1 VAVQVKL
8 TSVKKLS
15 SVSTA
20 AMVELSNFNF
30 TQIASAVREFLVSIS
45 YQQGVDAV
53 SVDINTI
60 SADTLNIRNG
70 LSVYGAQL
78 ESGNYPKVIELDP
91 SGSIISKN
99 IILEDV
105 VDARRVRLRVFGLLP
120 SVGIPGE
127 LVYIGTQL
135 SKSEGIYVWLNS
147 TGWTLLAGGNG
158 VAKCMQEVSMT
169 ATSNVISADNSV
181 VSPQGLFLFPAPLAA
196 TGFLLFVNGHQ
207 ITVGNSDLTAPAYL
221 SKDAGVTASSFNEVD
236 VTDQLY
242 WNPSVAGFNLD
253 TSDTI
258 TLRYFTED
266 PYCSQ
271 TGYTCITGISSSS
284 TTTWNQ
290 FTIQIIGTPTEPGP
304 ITICKIPNLTTGSAT
319 LPTGYSLS
327 NTILSYTI
335 SDPTGIYPTGAI
347 IKFKVPQS
355 LSEAEFNLIKIFH
368 EVDSVLVDETV
379 KVGDIVGDL
388 YIPNYASRL
397 IYAQVDSFS
406 PFYLIQGQSITTTTS
421 STSTTTTL
429 NLTTTTTCAPNLIN
443 YLIPSVLA
451 PTQIT
456 FYGTP
461 AGPFNVVFTDSA
473 GGVHDLTG
481 ITGSMI
487 RLGWNFNLNNPNYSG
502 IPSTVGTYIFTNSSN
517 CSYTISVPV
526 PELNTTTTTTQA
538 YAGGTTSTSTTTT
551 TTASCANS
559 LTATPNPFNNPATIT
574 FVGSPIGPYSVMF
587 TELDSGIQYYLGA
600 GIKTPWVFDRKN
612 YYLGAINSSYGT
624 YKFISPI
631 CTINIPVIRATTSTS
646 TTSTSTSTTSTSTST
661 TSTTSTTTA
670 APTST
675 STTTSTTTAEPTTTS
690 TTSTTTAEP
699 TTTSTTSTTTAEPT
713 TTSTTSTTTAA
724 PTSTTSTTTAA
735 PTSTST
741 TSTTTIAF
749 QTLTGY
755 VNNNSTKFCAANAN
769 SAFTVYT
776 AADSTLA
783 SAYANSSPTRGIF
796 SDTALTTLA
805 AAGIYGNSDGGSGV
819 IWYDWSGAAF
829 TATGTCAVGSTTTT
843 TSTTAAPTSTS
854 TTSTTTIAFQT
865 LTGYSNSNSTKFC
878 AGDAT
883 NTAVTVYTA
892 TQTTLAAAYANSAQI
907 FSDTTLTTL
916 AAAGIYGN
924 SDGGTWYTWNGTAFT
939 TTGTCAG
946 GSTTTS
952 TTTADPTTTSTTST
966 TTAEPTTT
974 STTSTTT
981 AEPTTTSTTS
991 TTTAEPTTTSTT
1003 STTTAEPTTTST
1015 TSTTTA
1021 EPTTTSTTSTTTAA
1035 ASPTSTTTT
1044 TVAPNTFNVTASGSS
1059 AYIIN
1064 GQSNPTLTLFE
1075 EQTYTFNIAAT
1086 GHPFWIKL
1094 VSSTGPYNEYPGITN
1109 NGTDNGSISF
1119 TVPPG
1124 AASGSPIYYNCENHI
1139 SMAGTINI
1147 SA

>member
-20 AMVELSNFNF
+20 SMVELSNFNF

-105 VDARRVRLRVFGLLP
+105 VDAKRVRLRVFGLLP

-147 TGWTLLAGGNG
+147 TGWTLVAGGNG

-169 ATSNVISADNSV
+169 ATANAISADYSV

-221 SKDAGVTASSFNEVD
+221 SKDSGVTASSFNEVD
-236 VTDQLY
+236 VTDQLC
-242 WNPSVAGFNLD
+242 WNPTIAGFNLD

-271 TGYTCITGISSSS
+271 TGYTCITGISSAS

-290 FTIQIIGTPTEPGP
+290 FNIQIIGTPTESGP
-304 ITICKIPNLTTGSAT
+304 ITICKIPNLTAGSTT

-443 YLIPSVLA
+443 YLIPSVLE

-461 AGPFNVVFTDSA
+461 AGPFNVVFTDSL

-487 RLGWNFNLNNPNYSG
+487 RLGWNFNLTNPNYSG
-502 IPSTVGTYIFTNSSN
+502 IPSTVGTYVFTNSSN

-538 YAGGTTSTSTTTT
+538 YSGGITSTSTTTT

-559 LTATPNPFNNPATIT
+559 LTATPNPFNNPSTIT
-574 FVGSPIGPYSVMF
+574 FIGSPIGPYSVMF

-624 YKFISPI
+624 YKFISPT
-631 CTINIPVIRATTSTS
+631 CTINIPVIRVTTSTS

-661 TSTTSTTTA
+661 TSTSTST
-670 APTST
+670 TST
-675 STTTSTTTAEPTTTS
+675 STSTTSTTTAPPTSTSTSTTSTSTSTTSTSTS

-699 TTTSTTSTTTAEPT
+699 TTTSTSTSTTSTTTAEPT
-713 TTSTTSTTTAA
+713 TTSTSTSTTSTTTAA
-724 PTSTTSTTTAA
+724 PTSTTST
-735 PTSTST
+735 STST
-741 TSTTTIAF
+741 TSTTT
-749 QTLTGY
+749 
-755 VNNNSTKFCAANAN
+755 V
-769 SAFTVYT
+769 
-776 AADSTLA
+776 
-783 SAYANSSPTRGIF
+783 
-796 SDTALTTLA
+796 
-805 AAGIYGNSDGGSGV
+805 
-819 IWYDWSGAAF
+819 
-829 TATGTCAVGSTTTT
+829 
-843 TSTTAAPTSTS
+843 APS
-854 TTSTTTIAFQT
+854 FQT
-865 LTGYSNSNSTKFC
+865 LTGYSNANSTKFC
-878 AGDAT
+878 SANA
-883 NTAVTVYTA
+883 NAEFIVYTA
-892 TQTTLAAAYANSAQI
+892 TDSTLAAAYANGAQI
-907 FSDTTLTTL
+907 FSNTGLSSL
-916 AAAGIYGN
+916 AAAAVYGN
-924 SDGGTWYTWNGTAFT
+924 SDGGGGVLWYTWDGNAFT

-952 TTTADPTTTSTTST
+952 TSTTSTTTAEPTTTSTSTSTTST

-974 STTSTTT
+974 STSTSTTSTTT
-981 AEPTTTSTTS
+981 ADPTTTSTSTTS
-991 TTTAEPTTTSTT
+991 TTTAEPTSTT
-1003 STTTAEPTTTST
+1003 STTTAPVFKIFLTDLTGYNEGEACINGSPDTNKYVSGAFNEPTVGQFVYNEAGLITKYNGGSQWHKMSYSTNSWEVNIST
-1015 TSTTTA
+1015 TG
-1021 EPTTTSTTSTTTAA
+1021 EIL
-1035 ASPTSTTTT
+1035 
-1044 TVAPNTFNVTASGSS
+1044 TVNAC
-1059 AYIIN
+1059 
-1064 GQSNPTLTLFE
+1064 
-1075 EQTYTFNIAAT
+1075 
-1086 GHPFWIKL
+1086 
-1094 VSSTGPYNEYPGITN
+1094 
-1109 NGTDNGSISF
+1109 
-1119 TVPPG
+1119 PP
-1124 AASGSPIYYNCENHI
+1124 
-1139 SMAGTINI
+1139 
-1147 SA
+1147 

>member
-1 VAVQVKL
+1 MAVQVKL

-20 AMVELSNFNF
+20 SMVELSNFNF

-105 VDARRVRLRVFGLLP
+105 VDAKRVRLRVFGLLP

-147 TGWTLLAGGNG
+147 TGWTLVAGGNG

-169 ATSNVISADNSV
+169 ATANVISADNSV

-221 SKDAGVTASSFNEVD
+221 SKDSGVTASSFNEVD
-236 VTDQLY
+236 VTDQLC
-242 WNPSVAGFNLD
+242 WNPTIAGFNLD

-271 TGYTCITGISSSS
+271 TGYTCITGISSAS

-290 FTIQIIGTPTEPGP
+290 FNIQIIGTPTESGP
-304 ITICKIPNLTTGSAT
+304 ITICKTPNLTAGSTT

-335 SDPTGIYPTGAI
+335 SDPNGIFPTGAI

-368 EVDSVLVDETV
+368 EVDSVFVDETV

-487 RLGWNFNLNNPNYSG
+487 SLGWNFNLNNPNYSG
-502 IPSTVGTYIFTNSSN
+502 IPSTVGTYVFTNSSN

-538 YAGGTTSTSTTTT
+538 YAGGITSTSTTTT

-559 LTATPNPFNNPATIT
+559 LTATPNPFNNPTTVT

-612 YYLGAINSSYGT
+612 YYIGAINSSYGT
-624 YKFISPI
+624 YKFISPT
-631 CTINIPVIRATTSTS
+631 CTINIPVIRVTTSTS

-661 TSTTSTTTA
+661 TST
-670 APTST
+670 ST
-675 STTTSTTTAEPTTTS
+675 STTSTTTAPPTSTSTSTTSTSTSTTSTSTS

-699 TTTSTTSTTTAEPT
+699 TTTSTTSTTTAPPT
-713 TTSTTSTTTAA
+713 STSTSTTSTSTSTTTAAPTSTTSTSTSTTTAA

-735 PTSTST
+735 SY
-741 TSTTTIAF
+741 

-755 VNNNSTKFCAANAN
+755 FNSASSNKFC
-769 SAFTVYT
+769 TP
-776 AADSTLA
+776 ADS
-783 SAYANSSPTRGIF
+783 N
-796 SDTALTTLA
+796 
-805 AAGIYGNSDGGSGV
+805 
-819 IWYDWSGAAF
+819 
-829 TATGTCAVGSTTTT
+829 
-843 TSTTAAPTSTS
+843 
-854 TTSTTTIAFQT
+854 IAF
-865 LTGYSNSNSTKFC
+865 
-878 AGDAT
+878 
-883 NTAVTVYTA
+883 TVYTA
-892 TQTTLAAAYANSAQI
+892 TQTTLAAAYANSASI
-907 FSDTTLTTL
+907 YSDTGLTIT
-916 AAAGIYGN
+916 ANIGFYGN
-924 SDGGTWYTWNGTAFT
+924 SDGGSGIIWYRWGGSSFVS
-939 TTGTCAG
+939 TGTC
-946 GSTTTS
+946 
-952 TTTADPTTTSTTST
+952 P
-966 TTAEPTTT
+966 
-974 STTSTTT
+974 
-981 AEPTTTSTTS
+981 
-991 TTTAEPTTTSTT
+991 
-1003 STTTAEPTTTST
+1003 
-1015 TSTTTA
+1015 
-1021 EPTTTSTTSTTTAA
+1021 
-1035 ASPTSTTTT
+1035 
-1044 TVAPNTFNVTASGSS
+1044 
-1059 AYIIN
+1059 
-1064 GQSNPTLTLFE
+1064 
-1075 EQTYTFNIAAT
+1075 
-1086 GHPFWIKL
+1086 
-1094 VSSTGPYNEYPGITN
+1094 
-1109 NGTDNGSISF
+1109 
-1119 TVPPG
+1119 
-1124 AASGSPIYYNCENHI
+1124 
-1139 SMAGTINI
+1139 
-1147 SA
+1147 

>member
-1 VAVQVKL
+1 MAVQVKL

-20 AMVELSNFNF
+20 SMVELSNFNF

-105 VDARRVRLRVFGLLP
+105 VDAKRVRLRVFGLLP

-127 LVYIGTQL
+127 MVYIGTQL

-147 TGWTLLAGGNG
+147 TGWTLVAGGNG

-169 ATSNVISADNSV
+169 ATANAISTDYSV

-221 SKDAGVTASSFNEVD
+221 SKDSGVTASSFNEVD

-271 TGYTCITGISSSS
+271 TGYTCITGISSAS

-290 FTIQIIGTPTEPGP
+290 FNIQIIGTPTESGP
-304 ITICKIPNLTTGSAT
+304 ITICKIPNLTAGSTT

-443 YLIPSVLA
+443 YLIPSVLE

-461 AGPFNVVFTDSA
+461 AGPFNVVFTDSL

-487 RLGWNFNLNNPNYSG
+487 RLGWNFNLTNPNYSG
-502 IPSTVGTYIFTNSSN
+502 IPSTVGTYVFTNSSN

-538 YAGGTTSTSTTTT
+538 YSGGITSTSTTTT

-559 LTATPNPFNNPATIT
+559 LTATPNPFNNPSTIT
-574 FVGSPIGPYSVMF
+574 FIGSPIGPYSVMF

-624 YKFISPI
+624 YKFISPT
-631 CTINIPVIRATTSTS
+631 CTINIPVIRVTTSTS

-661 TSTTSTTTA
+661 TSTSTST
-670 APTST
+670 TST
-675 STTTSTTTAEPTTTS
+675 STSTTSTTTAPPTSTSTSTTSTSTSTTSTSTS

-699 TTTSTTSTTTAEPT
+699 TTTSTSTSTTSTTTADPT
-713 TTSTTSTTTAA
+713 TTSTSTSTTSTTTAA
-724 PTSTTSTTTAA
+724 PTSTTSTSTSTTSTTTAAPAFQTLISYSNVNSTKFCVANDNTAVTVYTATDSTLAAAVANGAQIFSNTGLTTLAAAAIYGNSDGGGGTIWYTWDGNTFTTTGTCAGGSTTTTTAA

-749 QTLTGY
+749 QTLT
-755 VNNNSTKFCAANAN
+755 
-769 SAFTVYT
+769 
-776 AADSTLA
+776 L
-783 SAYANSSPTRGIF
+783 
-796 SDTALTTLA
+796 
-805 AAGIYGNSDGGSGV
+805 
-819 IWYDWSGAAF
+819 
-829 TATGTCAVGSTTTT
+829 
-843 TSTTAAPTSTS
+843 
-854 TTSTTTIAFQT
+854 
-865 LTGYSNSNSTKFC
+865 YSNGNSTKFC

-883 NTAVTVYTA
+883 NAAITVYTP
-892 TQTTLAAAYANSAQI
+892 TQATLAAAYANSASI
-907 FSDTTLTTL
+907 YSDTGLTLL
-916 AAAGIYGN
+916 ASPVVLGN

-939 TTGTCAG
+939 ATGTCAG

-952 TTTADPTTTSTTST
+952 TSTTST

-974 STTSTTT
+974 STS
-981 AEPTTTSTTS
+981 TSTTS
-991 TTTAEPTTTSTT
+991 TTTAAPTSTST
-1003 STTTAEPTTTST
+1003 S
-1015 TSTTTA
+1015 
-1021 EPTTTSTTSTTTAA
+1021 TSTTSTTTAA
-1035 ASPTSTTTT
+1035 ASPTSTTT

-1064 GQSNPTLTLFE
+1064 GQSNPTLALIE
-1075 EQTYTFNIAAT
+1075 EQTYTFNISAV

-1094 VSSTGPYNEYPGITN
+1094 ISSTGTDNAYPGITN
-1109 NGTDNGSISF
+1109 NGTDNGQIIF

-1124 AASGSPIYYNCENHI
+1124 SAPTGPIYYNCENHI
-1139 SMAGTINI
+1139 SMAGTINL

>member
-1 VAVQVKL
+1 MAVQVKL

-20 AMVELSNFNF
+20 SMVELSNFNF

-105 VDARRVRLRVFGLLP
+105 VDAKRVRLRVFGLLP

-147 TGWTLLAGGNG
+147 TGWTLVAGGNG

-169 ATSNVISADNSV
+169 ATANVISADNSV

-221 SKDAGVTASSFNEVD
+221 SKDSGVTASSFNEVD
-236 VTDQLY
+236 VTDQLC

-271 TGYTCITGISSSS
+271 TGYTCITGISSAS

-290 FTIQIIGTPTEPGP
+290 FNIQIIGTPTESGP
-304 ITICKIPNLTTGSAT
+304 ITICKTPNLTAGSTT

-335 SDPTGIYPTGAI
+335 SDPNGIFPTGAI

-368 EVDSVLVDETV
+368 EVDSVFVDETV

-461 AGPFNVVFTDSA
+461 AGPFNVIFTDSA

-487 RLGWNFNLNNPNYSG
+487 SLGWNFNLNNPNYSG
-502 IPSTVGTYIFTNSSN
+502 IPSTVGTYVFTNSSN

-538 YAGGTTSTSTTTT
+538 YAGGITSTSTTTT

-559 LTATPNPFNNPATIT
+559 LTATPNPFNNPTTIT

-612 YYLGAINSSYGT
+612 YYIGAINSSYGT
-624 YKFISPI
+624 YKFISPT
-631 CTINIPVIRATTSTS
+631 CTINIPVIRVTTSTS

-661 TSTTSTTTA
+661 TST
-670 APTST
+670 ST
-675 STTTSTTTAEPTTTS
+675 STTSTTTAPPTSTSTSTTSTSTSTTSTSTS

-699 TTTSTTSTTTAEPT
+699 TTTSTTSTTTAPPT
-713 TTSTTSTTTAA
+713 STSTSTTSTSTSTTTAAPTSTTSTSTSTTTAA

-735 PTSTST
+735 SY
-741 TSTTTIAF
+741 

-755 VNNNSTKFCAANAN
+755 FNSASSNKFC
-769 SAFTVYT
+769 TP
-776 AADSTLA
+776 ADS
-783 SAYANSSPTRGIF
+783 N
-796 SDTALTTLA
+796 
-805 AAGIYGNSDGGSGV
+805 
-819 IWYDWSGAAF
+819 
-829 TATGTCAVGSTTTT
+829 
-843 TSTTAAPTSTS
+843 
-854 TTSTTTIAFQT
+854 IAF
-865 LTGYSNSNSTKFC
+865 
-878 AGDAT
+878 
-883 NTAVTVYTA
+883 TVYTA
-892 TQTTLAAAYANSAQI
+892 TQTTLAAAYANSASI
-907 FSDTTLTTL
+907 YSDTGLTIT
-916 AAAGIYGN
+916 ANIGFYGN
-924 SDGGTWYTWNGTAFT
+924 SDGGSGIIWYRWGGSSFVS
-939 TTGTCAG
+939 TGTC
-946 GSTTTS
+946 
-952 TTTADPTTTSTTST
+952 P
-966 TTAEPTTT
+966 
-974 STTSTTT
+974 
-981 AEPTTTSTTS
+981 
-991 TTTAEPTTTSTT
+991 
-1003 STTTAEPTTTST
+1003 
-1015 TSTTTA
+1015 
-1021 EPTTTSTTSTTTAA
+1021 
-1035 ASPTSTTTT
+1035 
-1044 TVAPNTFNVTASGSS
+1044 
-1059 AYIIN
+1059 
-1064 GQSNPTLTLFE
+1064 
-1075 EQTYTFNIAAT
+1075 
-1086 GHPFWIKL
+1086 
-1094 VSSTGPYNEYPGITN
+1094 
-1109 NGTDNGSISF
+1109 
-1119 TVPPG
+1119 
-1124 AASGSPIYYNCENHI
+1124 
-1139 SMAGTINI
+1139 
-1147 SA
+1147 

>member
-147 TGWTLLAGGNG
+147 TGWTLVAGGNG

-169 ATSNVISADNSV
+169 ATANVISADNSV

-236 VTDQLY
+236 VTDQLC

-266 PYCSQ
+266 QYCSQ
-271 TGYTCITGISSSS
+271 TGYTCITGIASSS

-304 ITICKIPNLTTGSAT
+304 ITICKIPNLTAGSAT

-335 SDPTGIYPTGAI
+335 SDPNGIYPTGAI
-347 IKFKVPQS
+347 VKFKVPQS

-461 AGPFNVVFTDSA
+461 AGPFNVVFTDSL

-487 RLGWNFNLNNPNYSG
+487 RLGWNFNLTNPNYSG
-502 IPSTVGTYIFTNSSN
+502 IPSTVGTYVFTNSSN

-538 YAGGTTSTSTTTT
+538 YAGGITSTSTTTT

-574 FVGSPIGPYSVMF
+574 FIGSPIGPYSVMF

-624 YKFISPI
+624 YKFISPT
-631 CTINIPVIRATTSTS
+631 CTINIPVIRVTTSTS

-661 TSTTSTTTA
+661 TST
-670 APTST
+670 ST
-675 STTTSTTTAEPTTTS
+675 STTSTTTAPPTSTSTSTTSTSTSTTSTSTS

-699 TTTSTTSTTTAEPT
+699 TTTSTSTSTTSTTTAEPT
-713 TTSTTSTTTAA
+713 TTSTSTSTTSTTTAA
-724 PTSTTSTTTAA
+724 PTSTTST
-735 PTSTST
+735 STST
-741 TSTTTIAF
+741 TSTTTVAPSF

-755 VNNNSTKFCAANAN
+755 SNNNSTKFCEANAN
-769 SAFTVYT
+769 AAFTVYT
-776 AADSTLA
+776 ATDSTLA
-783 SAYANSSPTRGIF
+783 AAYTNGAQIF
-796 SDTALTTLA
+796 SNTGLTTLA
-805 AAGIYGNSDGGSGV
+805 AAAVYGNSDGGSGV
-819 IWYDWSGAAF
+819 IWYTWD
-829 TATGTCAVGSTTTT
+829 
-843 TSTTAAPTSTS
+843 
-854 TTSTTTIAFQT
+854 
-865 LTGYSNSNSTKFC
+865 
-878 AGDAT
+878 
-883 NTAVTVYTA
+883 
-892 TQTTLAAAYANSAQI
+892 
-907 FSDTTLTTL
+907 
-916 AAAGIYGN
+916 GN
-924 SDGGTWYTWNGTAFT
+924 AFT

-952 TTTADPTTTSTTST
+952 TSTSTTSTTTAAPTTTST

-974 STTSTTT
+974 STS
-981 AEPTTTSTTS
+981 
-991 TTTAEPTTTSTT
+991 
-1003 STTTAEPTTTST
+1003 
-1015 TSTTTA
+1015 
-1021 EPTTTSTTSTTTAA
+1021 TSTTSTTTAA
-1035 ASPTSTTTT
+1035 PTTTSTT

-1064 GQSNPTLTLFE
+1064 GQSNPTLALIE
-1075 EQTYTFNIAAT
+1075 EQTYTFNIAAS

-1094 VSSTGPYNEYPGITN
+1094 VSSTGTGDEYPGITN
-1109 NGTDNGSISF
+1109 NGTDNGQIIF

-1124 AASGSPIYYNCENHI
+1124 AAASSPIYYNCQYHI

>member
-1 VAVQVKL
+1 MAVQVKL

-20 AMVELSNFNF
+20 SIVELSNFNF

-105 VDARRVRLRVFGLLP
+105 VDAKRVRLRVFGLLP

-127 LVYIGTQL
+127 MVYIGTQL

-147 TGWTLLAGGNG
+147 TGWTLVAGTNG

-169 ATSNVISADNSV
+169 ATANVISADNSV

-207 ITVGNSDLTAPAYL
+207 ITVGNSDLTASAYL

-290 FTIQIIGTPTEPGP
+290 FNIQIIGTPTESGP
-304 ITICKIPNLTTGSAT
+304 ITICKIPNLTAGSTT

-347 IKFKVPQS
+347 VKFKVPQS

-379 KVGDIVGDL
+379 KVGDIAGDL

-443 YLIPSVLA
+443 YLIPSVLE

-461 AGPFNVVFTDSA
+461 AGPFNVVFTDSL

-487 RLGWNFNLNNPNYSG
+487 RLGWNFNLSNPNYSG
-502 IPSTVGTYIFTNSSN
+502 IPSTVGTYVFTNSSN

-538 YAGGTTSTSTTTT
+538 YSGGITSTSTTTT

-559 LTATPNPFNNPATIT
+559 LTATPNPFNNPSTIT
-574 FVGSPIGPYSVMF
+574 FIGSPIGPYSVMF

-624 YKFISPI
+624 YKFISPT
-631 CTINIPVIRATTSTS
+631 CTINIPVIRVTTSTS

-661 TSTTSTTTA
+661 TSTSTSTTSTSTSTTSTTTA
-670 APTST
+670 PPTST
-675 STTTSTTTAEPTTTS
+675 STSTTSTSTSTTSTTTAEPTTTSTSTS

-699 TTTSTTSTTTAEPT
+699 TTTSTTTAEPT
-713 TTSTTSTTTAA
+713 TTSTSTSTTSTTTAA
-724 PTSTTSTTTAA
+724 PTSTTST
-735 PTSTST
+735 STST
-741 TSTTTIAF
+741 TSTTT
-749 QTLTGY
+749 
-755 VNNNSTKFCAANAN
+755 V
-769 SAFTVYT
+769 
-776 AADSTLA
+776 
-783 SAYANSSPTRGIF
+783 
-796 SDTALTTLA
+796 
-805 AAGIYGNSDGGSGV
+805 
-819 IWYDWSGAAF
+819 
-829 TATGTCAVGSTTTT
+829 
-843 TSTTAAPTSTS
+843 APS
-854 TTSTTTIAFQT
+854 FQT

-878 AGDAT
+878 AA
-883 NTAVTVYTA
+883 NANAAFTVYTL
-892 TQTTLAAAYANSAQI
+892 TDSTLAAAYANGAQI
-907 FSDTTLTTL
+907 FSDTGLSSL
-916 AAAGIYGN
+916 APAAVYGN
-924 SDGGTWYTWNGTAFT
+924 LDGGSGVLWYTWDGAAFT
-939 TTGTCAG
+939 ATGSCPG
-946 GSTTTS
+946 GSTTSTTTAAPTTTS
-952 TTTADPTTTSTTST
+952 TTTAGP
-966 TTAEPTTT
+966 
-974 STTSTTT
+974 
-981 AEPTTTSTTS
+981 
-991 TTTAEPTTTSTT
+991 
-1003 STTTAEPTTTST
+1003 
-1015 TSTTTA
+1015 
-1021 EPTTTSTTSTTTAA
+1021 TSTTSTTTAA
-1035 ASPTSTTTT
+1035 PPAYQTLTGYSNANYPKFCSANANAAFTVYTLTDSTLAAAYANGAQIFSDTGLSSLAPAAVYGNLDGGSGVLWYTWDGTMFTTT
-1044 TVAPNTFNVTASGSS
+1044 GSC
-1059 AYIIN
+1059 A
-1064 GQSNPTLTLFE
+1064 
-1075 EQTYTFNIAAT
+1075 
-1086 GHPFWIKL
+1086 
-1094 VSSTGPYNEYPGITN
+1094 
-1109 NGTDNGSISF
+1109 
-1119 TVPPG
+1119 
-1124 AASGSPIYYNCENHI
+1124 
-1139 SMAGTINI
+1139 
-1147 SA
+1147 

>member
-20 AMVELSNFNF
+20 SMVELSNFNF
-30 TQIASAVREFLVSIS
+30 TAIASAVREFLVSIN

-105 VDARRVRLRVFGLLP
+105 VDAKRVRLRVFGLLP

-147 TGWTLLAGGNG
+147 TGWTLVAGTNG

-169 ATSNVISADNSV
+169 ATANVISADNSV

-221 SKDAGVTASSFNEVD
+221 SKDSGVTASSFNEVD
-236 VTDQLY
+236 VTDQLC

-271 TGYTCITGISSSS
+271 TGYTCITGIASSS

-304 ITICKIPNLTTGSAT
+304 ITICKIPNLTAGSAT

-347 IKFKVPQS
+347 VKFKVPQS

-379 KVGDIVGDL
+379 KVGDIAGDL

-461 AGPFNVVFTDSA
+461 AGPFNVVFTDSL

-481 ITGSMI
+481 IIGSMI
-487 RLGWNFNLNNPNYSG
+487 SLGWNFNLSNPNYSG
-502 IPSTVGTYIFTNSSN
+502 IPSTVGTYVFTNSSN

-538 YAGGTTSTSTTTT
+538 YAGGITSTSTTST

-559 LTATPNPFNNPATIT
+559 LTATPNPFNNPTTIT
-574 FVGSPIGPYSVMF
+574 FIGSPIGPYSVMF

-624 YKFISPI
+624 YKFISPT
-631 CTINIPVIRATTSTS
+631 CTINIPVIRVTTSTS

-661 TSTTSTTTA
+661 TSTSTSTTSTSTSTTSTTTAAPTTTSTSTSTTSTTTAAPTTTSTSTSTTSTTTAAPTTTSTSTSTTSTTTAAPTSTTSTSTSTTSTTTVAPSFQTLTGYSNSNSTKFCAANANAAFTVYTATDSTLASAYANGAQIFSDTALSSLAAAAIYGNSDGGGGTIWYTWDGNTFTTTGTCAGGSTTTSTTTA

-675 STTTSTTTAEPTTTS
+675 STTTAAPTTTS
-690 TTSTTTAEP
+690 TS
-699 TTTSTTSTTTAEPT
+699 
-713 TTSTTSTTTAA
+713 TSTTSTTTAA
-724 PTSTTSTTTAA
+724 PTSTTSTTTAG
-735 PTSTST
+735 PTST
-741 TSTTTIAF
+741 TSTTTAAPPAY

-755 VNNNSTKFCAANAN
+755 SNANYPKFCSANAN
-769 SAFTVYT
+769 AAFTVYT
-776 AADSTLA
+776 ATDSTLA
-783 SAYANSSPTRGIF
+783 SAYANGASIY

-805 AAGIYGNSDGGSGV
+805 TAGVYGNLDGGSGV
-819 IWYDWSGAAF
+819 
-829 TATGTCAVGSTTTT
+829 
-843 TSTTAAPTSTS
+843 
-854 TTSTTTIAFQT
+854 
-865 LTGYSNSNSTKFC
+865 N
-878 AGDAT
+878 
-883 NTAVTVYTA
+883 
-892 TQTTLAAAYANSAQI
+892 
-907 FSDTTLTTL
+907 
-916 AAAGIYGN
+916 
-924 SDGGTWYTWNGTAFT
+924 WYTWDGTMFT
-939 TTGTCAG
+939 TTGSCA
-946 GSTTTS
+946 
-952 TTTADPTTTSTTST
+952 
-966 TTAEPTTT
+966 
-974 STTSTTT
+974 
-981 AEPTTTSTTS
+981 
-991 TTTAEPTTTSTT
+991 
-1003 STTTAEPTTTST
+1003 
-1015 TSTTTA
+1015 
-1021 EPTTTSTTSTTTAA
+1021 
-1035 ASPTSTTTT
+1035 
-1044 TVAPNTFNVTASGSS
+1044 
-1059 AYIIN
+1059 
-1064 GQSNPTLTLFE
+1064 
-1075 EQTYTFNIAAT
+1075 
-1086 GHPFWIKL
+1086 
-1094 VSSTGPYNEYPGITN
+1094 
-1109 NGTDNGSISF
+1109 
-1119 TVPPG
+1119 
-1124 AASGSPIYYNCENHI
+1124 
-1139 SMAGTINI
+1139 
-1147 SA
+1147 

>member
-20 AMVELSNFNF
+20 SMVELSNFNF

-105 VDARRVRLRVFGLLP
+105 VDAKRVRLRVFGLLP

-147 TGWTLLAGGNG
+147 TGWTLVAGGNG

-271 TGYTCITGISSSS
+271 TGYTCITGIASSS

-304 ITICKIPNLTTGSAT
+304 ITICKIPNLTAGSAT

-335 SDPTGIYPTGAI
+335 SDPNGIYPTGAI

-355 LSEAEFNLIKIFH
+355 LSEAEFNLIKVFH

-429 NLTTTTTCAPNLIN
+429 NLTTTTTCAPPGSIN

-487 RLGWNFNLNNPNYSG
+487 SLGWNFNLNNPNYSG
-502 IPSTVGTYIFTNSSN
+502 IPSTVGTYVFTNSSN

-538 YAGGTTSTSTTTT
+538 YAGGITSTSTTTT

-559 LTATPNPFNNPATIT
+559 LTATPNPFNNPTTVT

-624 YKFISPI
+624 YKFISPT
-631 CTINIPVIRATTSTS
+631 CTINIPVIQVTTSTS
-646 TTSTSTSTTSTSTST
+646 TTSTSTSTTSTTTAPPTSTSTSTTSTSTST
-661 TSTTSTTTA
+661 TSTTTA
-670 APTST
+670 PPTST
-675 STTTSTTTAEPTTTS
+675 STSTS
-690 TTSTTTAEP
+690 TTSTTTAPP
-699 TTTSTTSTTTAEPT
+699 TSTSTSTSTTSTTTAPPT
-713 TTSTTSTTTAA
+713 STSTSTSTTSTSTSTSTTSTTTAPPTSTSTSTSTTTAA
-724 PTSTTSTTTAA
+724 PTSTTTVA
-735 PTSTST
+735 PP
-741 TSTTTIAF
+741 AY

-755 VNNNSTKFCAANAN
+755 FNSANSTKFCAANAN

-776 AADSTLA
+776 A
-783 SAYANSSPTRGIF
+783 
-796 SDTALTTLA
+796 
-805 AAGIYGNSDGGSGV
+805 
-819 IWYDWSGAAF
+819 
-829 TATGTCAVGSTTTT
+829 
-843 TSTTAAPTSTS
+843 
-854 TTSTTTIAFQT
+854 
-865 LTGYSNSNSTKFC
+865 
-878 AGDAT
+878 
-883 NTAVTVYTA
+883 
-892 TQTTLAAAYANSAQI
+892 TQTTLAAAYANSASI
-907 FSDTTLTTL
+907 YSDTALTIS
-916 AAAGIYGN
+916 ADIGFYGN
-924 SDGGTWYTWNGTAFT
+924 SDGGSGVLWYRWGGSSFVS
-939 TTGTCAG
+939 TGTC
-946 GSTTTS
+946 
-952 TTTADPTTTSTTST
+952 P
-966 TTAEPTTT
+966 
-974 STTSTTT
+974 
-981 AEPTTTSTTS
+981 
-991 TTTAEPTTTSTT
+991 
-1003 STTTAEPTTTST
+1003 
-1015 TSTTTA
+1015 
-1021 EPTTTSTTSTTTAA
+1021 
-1035 ASPTSTTTT
+1035 
-1044 TVAPNTFNVTASGSS
+1044 
-1059 AYIIN
+1059 
-1064 GQSNPTLTLFE
+1064 
-1075 EQTYTFNIAAT
+1075 
-1086 GHPFWIKL
+1086 
-1094 VSSTGPYNEYPGITN
+1094 
-1109 NGTDNGSISF
+1109 
-1119 TVPPG
+1119 
-1124 AASGSPIYYNCENHI
+1124 
-1139 SMAGTINI
+1139 
-1147 SA
+1147 

>member
-1 VAVQVKL
+1 MAVQVKL

-30 TQIASAVREFLVSIS
+30 TQIASAVREFLVSIN

-147 TGWTLLAGGNG
+147 TGWTLVAGGNG

-169 ATSNVISADNSV
+169 ATANVISADNSV

-236 VTDQLY
+236 VTDQLC

-304 ITICKIPNLTTGSAT
+304 ITICKIPNLTAGSAT

-335 SDPTGIYPTGAI
+335 SDPNGIYPTGAI
-347 IKFKVPQS
+347 VKFKVPQS

-461 AGPFNVVFTDSA
+461 AGPFNVVFTDSL

-487 RLGWNFNLNNPNYSG
+487 RLGWNFNLTNPNYSG
-502 IPSTVGTYIFTNSSN
+502 IPSTVGTYVFTNSSN

-538 YAGGTTSTSTTTT
+538 YAGGITSTSTTTT

-574 FVGSPIGPYSVMF
+574 FIGSPIGPYSVMF

-624 YKFISPI
+624 YKFISPT
-631 CTINIPVIRATTSTS
+631 CTINIPVIRVTTSTS

-661 TSTTSTTTA
+661 TST
-670 APTST
+670 ST
-675 STTTSTTTAEPTTTS
+675 STTSTTTAPPTSTSTSTTSTSTSTTSTSTS

-699 TTTSTTSTTTAEPT
+699 TTTSTSTSTTSTTTAEPT
-713 TTSTTSTTTAA
+713 TTSTSTSTTSTTTAA
-724 PTSTTSTTTAA
+724 PTSTTST
-735 PTSTST
+735 STST
-741 TSTTTIAF
+741 TSTTTVAPSF

-755 VNNNSTKFCAANAN
+755 SNNNSTKFCEANAN
-769 SAFTVYT
+769 AAFTVYT
-776 AADSTLA
+776 ATDSTLA
-783 SAYANSSPTRGIF
+783 AAYTNGAQIF
-796 SDTALTTLA
+796 SNTGLTTLA
-805 AAGIYGNSDGGSGV
+805 AAAVYGNSDGGSGV
-819 IWYDWSGAAF
+819 IWYTWD
-829 TATGTCAVGSTTTT
+829 
-843 TSTTAAPTSTS
+843 
-854 TTSTTTIAFQT
+854 
-865 LTGYSNSNSTKFC
+865 
-878 AGDAT
+878 
-883 NTAVTVYTA
+883 
-892 TQTTLAAAYANSAQI
+892 
-907 FSDTTLTTL
+907 
-916 AAAGIYGN
+916 GN
-924 SDGGTWYTWNGTAFT
+924 AFT

-952 TTTADPTTTSTTST
+952 TSTSTTST

-974 STTSTTT
+974 STS
-981 AEPTTTSTTS
+981 
-991 TTTAEPTTTSTT
+991 
-1003 STTTAEPTTTST
+1003 
-1015 TSTTTA
+1015 
-1021 EPTTTSTTSTTTAA
+1021 TSTTSTTTAA
-1035 ASPTSTTTT
+1035 PTTTSTT

-1064 GQSNPTLTLFE
+1064 GQSNPTLALIE
-1075 EQTYTFNIAAT
+1075 EQTYTFNIAAS

-1094 VSSTGPYNEYPGITN
+1094 VSSTGTGDEYPGITN
-1109 NGTDNGSISF
+1109 NGTDNGQIIF

-1124 AASGSPIYYNCENHI
+1124 AAASSPIYYNCQYHI

>member
-1 VAVQVKL
+1 MAVQVKL

-147 TGWTLLAGGNG
+147 TGWTLVAGGNG

-169 ATSNVISADNSV
+169 ATANVISADNSV

-236 VTDQLY
+236 VTDQLC

-266 PYCSQ
+266 QYCSQ
-271 TGYTCITGISSSS
+271 TGYTCITGIASSS

-304 ITICKIPNLTTGSAT
+304 ITICKIPNLTAGSAT

-335 SDPTGIYPTGAI
+335 SDPNGIYPTGAI
-347 IKFKVPQS
+347 VKFKVPQS

-461 AGPFNVVFTDSA
+461 AGPFNVVFTDSL

-487 RLGWNFNLNNPNYSG
+487 RLGWNFNLTNPNYSG
-502 IPSTVGTYIFTNSSN
+502 IPSTVGTYVFTNSSN

-538 YAGGTTSTSTTTT
+538 YAGGITSTSTTTT

-574 FVGSPIGPYSVMF
+574 FIGSPIGPYSVMF

-624 YKFISPI
+624 YKFISPT
-631 CTINIPVIRATTSTS
+631 CTINIPVIRVTTSTS

-661 TSTTSTTTA
+661 TST
-670 APTST
+670 ST
-675 STTTSTTTAEPTTTS
+675 STTSTTTAPPTSTSTSTTSTSTSTTSTSTS

-699 TTTSTTSTTTAEPT
+699 TTTSTSTSTTSTTTAEPT
-713 TTSTTSTTTAA
+713 TTSTSTSTTSTTTAA
-724 PTSTTSTTTAA
+724 PTSTTST
-735 PTSTST
+735 STST
-741 TSTTTIAF
+741 TSTTTVAPSF

-755 VNNNSTKFCAANAN
+755 SNNNSTKFCEANAN
-769 SAFTVYT
+769 AAFTVYT
-776 AADSTLA
+776 ATDSTLA
-783 SAYANSSPTRGIF
+783 AAYTNGAQIF
-796 SDTALTTLA
+796 SNTGLTTLA
-805 AAGIYGNSDGGSGV
+805 AAAVYGNSDGGSGV
-819 IWYDWSGAAF
+819 IWYTWD
-829 TATGTCAVGSTTTT
+829 
-843 TSTTAAPTSTS
+843 
-854 TTSTTTIAFQT
+854 
-865 LTGYSNSNSTKFC
+865 
-878 AGDAT
+878 
-883 NTAVTVYTA
+883 
-892 TQTTLAAAYANSAQI
+892 
-907 FSDTTLTTL
+907 
-916 AAAGIYGN
+916 GN
-924 SDGGTWYTWNGTAFT
+924 AFT

-952 TTTADPTTTSTTST
+952 TSTSTTSTTTAAPTTTST

-974 STTSTTT
+974 STS
-981 AEPTTTSTTS
+981 
-991 TTTAEPTTTSTT
+991 
-1003 STTTAEPTTTST
+1003 
-1015 TSTTTA
+1015 
-1021 EPTTTSTTSTTTAA
+1021 TSTTSTTTAA
-1035 ASPTSTTTT
+1035 PTTTSTT

-1064 GQSNPTLTLFE
+1064 GQSNPTLALIE
-1075 EQTYTFNIAAT
+1075 EQTYTFNIAAS

-1094 VSSTGPYNEYPGITN
+1094 VSSTGTGDEYPGITN
-1109 NGTDNGSISF
+1109 NGTDNGQIIF

-1124 AASGSPIYYNCENHI
+1124 AAASSPIYYNCQYHI

>member
-1 VAVQVKL
+1 MAVQVKL

-20 AMVELSNFNF
+20 SMVELSNFNF
-30 TQIASAVREFLVSIS
+30 TAIVSAVREFLVSIS

-60 SADTLNIRNG
+60 SANTLNIRNG
-70 LSVYGAQL
+70 LSVYGSQL

-105 VDARRVRLRVFGLLP
+105 VDAKRVRLRVFGLLP
-120 SVGIPGE
+120 STGIPGE
-127 LVYIGTQL
+127 MVYIGTQL
-135 SKSEGIYVWLNS
+135 SKYEGIYVWLNS

-169 ATSNVISADNSV
+169 ATANVISADNSV

-221 SKDAGVTASSFNEVD
+221 SKDSGVTASSFNEVD
-236 VTDQLY
+236 VTDQLC

-271 TGYTCITGISSSS
+271 TGYTCITGIASAS

-290 FTIQIIGTPTEPGP
+290 FTIQIIGTPTESGP
-304 ITICKIPNLTTGSAT
+304 ITICKIPNLTAGSAT

-335 SDPTGIYPTGAI
+335 SDPNGIYPTGAI
-347 IKFKVPQS
+347 VKFKVPQS

-429 NLTTTTTCAPNLIN
+429 NLTTTTTCAPGSIN

-487 RLGWNFNLNNPNYSG
+487 SLGWNFNLNNPNYSS
-502 IPSTVGTYIFTNSSN
+502 IPSTVGEYIFTNSSN
-517 CSYTISVPV
+517 CSYTIQVPI
-526 PELNTTTTTTQA
+526 PDFNTTTTTTQA
-538 YAGGTTSTSTTTT
+538 YAGGITSTSTTTT

-559 LTATPNPFNNPATIT
+559 LTATPNPFNNPTTVT

-612 YYLGAINSSYGT
+612 YYIGAINSSYGT
-624 YKFISPI
+624 YKFISPT

-661 TSTTSTTTA
+661 TSTSTSTTSTTTAPPTSTSTSTTSTSTSTTSTSTSTTSTTTAPPTSTSTSTTSTSTSTTTA

-675 STTTSTTTAEPTTTS
+675 TSTSTSTTTAAPTS
-690 TTSTTTAEP
+690 TTST
-699 TTTSTTSTTTAEPT
+699 S
-713 TTSTTSTTTAA
+713 TSTTTAA

-735 PTSTST
+735 SY
-741 TSTTTIAF
+741 

-755 VNNNSTKFCAANAN
+755 FNSVSSNKFC
-769 SAFTVYT
+769 TP
-776 AADSTLA
+776 ADS
-783 SAYANSSPTRGIF
+783 N
-796 SDTALTTLA
+796 
-805 AAGIYGNSDGGSGV
+805 
-819 IWYDWSGAAF
+819 
-829 TATGTCAVGSTTTT
+829 
-843 TSTTAAPTSTS
+843 
-854 TTSTTTIAFQT
+854 IAF
-865 LTGYSNSNSTKFC
+865 
-878 AGDAT
+878 
-883 NTAVTVYTA
+883 TVYTA
-892 TQTTLAAAYANSAQI
+892 TQTTLAAAYANSASI
-907 FSDTTLTTL
+907 YSDTGLTIT
-916 AAAGIYGN
+916 ANIGFYGN
-924 SDGGTWYTWNGTAFT
+924 SDGGSGIIWYRWGGSSFVS
-939 TTGTCAG
+939 TGTC
-946 GSTTTS
+946 
-952 TTTADPTTTSTTST
+952 P
-966 TTAEPTTT
+966 
-974 STTSTTT
+974 
-981 AEPTTTSTTS
+981 
-991 TTTAEPTTTSTT
+991 
-1003 STTTAEPTTTST
+1003 
-1015 TSTTTA
+1015 
-1021 EPTTTSTTSTTTAA
+1021 
-1035 ASPTSTTTT
+1035 
-1044 TVAPNTFNVTASGSS
+1044 
-1059 AYIIN
+1059 
-1064 GQSNPTLTLFE
+1064 
-1075 EQTYTFNIAAT
+1075 
-1086 GHPFWIKL
+1086 
-1094 VSSTGPYNEYPGITN
+1094 
-1109 NGTDNGSISF
+1109 
-1119 TVPPG
+1119 
-1124 AASGSPIYYNCENHI
+1124 
-1139 SMAGTINI
+1139 
-1147 SA
+1147 

>member
-1 VAVQVKL
+1 MAVQVKL

-20 AMVELSNFNF
+20 SMVELSNFNF
-30 TQIASAVREFLVSIS
+30 TAIASAVREFLVSIN

-105 VDARRVRLRVFGLLP
+105 VDAKRVRLRVFGLLP

-127 LVYIGTQL
+127 MVYIGTQL

-147 TGWTLLAGGNG
+147 TGWTLVAGTNG

-169 ATSNVISADNSV
+169 ATANVISADNSV

-221 SKDAGVTASSFNEVD
+221 SKDAGVTASSFNEAD

-327 NTILSYTI
+327 NTLLSYTI

-461 AGPFNVVFTDSA
+461 AGPFNVVFTDSL

-487 RLGWNFNLNNPNYSG
+487 RLGWNFNLTNPNYSG
-502 IPSTVGTYIFTNSSN
+502 IPSTVGTYVFTNSSN

-538 YAGGTTSTSTTTT
+538 YAGGITSTSTTTT

-559 LTATPNPFNNPATIT
+559 LTATPNPFNNPSTIT
-574 FVGSPIGPYSVMF
+574 FIGSPIGPYSVMF

-624 YKFISPI
+624 YKFISPT
-631 CTINIPVIRATTSTS
+631 CTINIPVIRVTTSTS

-661 TSTTSTTTA
+661 TST
-670 APTST
+670 ST
-675 STTTSTTTAEPTTTS
+675 STTSTTTAPPTSTSTSTTSTSTS

-699 TTTSTTSTTTAEPT
+699 TTTSTSTSTTSTTTAEPT
-713 TTSTTSTTTAA
+713 TTSTSTSTTSTTTAAPTSTTSTSTSTTSTTTVAPSFQTLTGYSNSNSTKFCAANANAAFTVYTAADSTLAAAYTNGAQIFSNTGLTMLAAAAIYGNSDGGGGTIWYDWDGNAFSSTGTCAGGSTTTSTSTSTTSTTTAA

-735 PTSTST
+735 PP
-741 TSTTTIAF
+741 AY

-755 VNNNSTKFCAANAN
+755 SNANYPKFCSANAN
-769 SAFTVYT
+769 AAFTVYT
-776 AADSTLA
+776 ATYSTLA
-783 SAYANSSPTRGIF
+783 SAYANGASIY

-805 AAGIYGNSDGGSGV
+805 TAGVYGNLDGGSGV
-819 IWYDWSGAAF
+819 
-829 TATGTCAVGSTTTT
+829 
-843 TSTTAAPTSTS
+843 
-854 TTSTTTIAFQT
+854 
-865 LTGYSNSNSTKFC
+865 N
-878 AGDAT
+878 
-883 NTAVTVYTA
+883 
-892 TQTTLAAAYANSAQI
+892 
-907 FSDTTLTTL
+907 
-916 AAAGIYGN
+916 
-924 SDGGTWYTWNGTAFT
+924 WYTWDGTMFT
-939 TTGTCAG
+939 TTGSCA
-946 GSTTTS
+946 
-952 TTTADPTTTSTTST
+952 
-966 TTAEPTTT
+966 
-974 STTSTTT
+974 
-981 AEPTTTSTTS
+981 
-991 TTTAEPTTTSTT
+991 
-1003 STTTAEPTTTST
+1003 
-1015 TSTTTA
+1015 
-1021 EPTTTSTTSTTTAA
+1021 
-1035 ASPTSTTTT
+1035 
-1044 TVAPNTFNVTASGSS
+1044 
-1059 AYIIN
+1059 
-1064 GQSNPTLTLFE
+1064 
-1075 EQTYTFNIAAT
+1075 
-1086 GHPFWIKL
+1086 
-1094 VSSTGPYNEYPGITN
+1094 
-1109 NGTDNGSISF
+1109 
-1119 TVPPG
+1119 
-1124 AASGSPIYYNCENHI
+1124 
-1139 SMAGTINI
+1139 
-1147 SA
+1147 

>member
-20 AMVELSNFNF
+20 SMVELSNFNF

-105 VDARRVRLRVFGLLP
+105 VDAKRVRLRVFGLLP

-147 TGWTLLAGGNG
+147 TGWTLVAGGNG

-271 TGYTCITGISSSS
+271 TGYTCITGIASSS

-304 ITICKIPNLTTGSAT
+304 ITICKIPNLTAGSAT

-347 IKFKVPQS
+347 VKFKVPQS
-355 LSEAEFNLIKIFH
+355 LSEAEFNLIKVFH

-429 NLTTTTTCAPNLIN
+429 NLTTTTTCAPPGSIN

-487 RLGWNFNLNNPNYSG
+487 SLGWNFNLNNPNYSG
-502 IPSTVGTYIFTNSSN
+502 IPSTVGTYVFTNSSN

-538 YAGGTTSTSTTTT
+538 YAGGITSTSTTTT

-559 LTATPNPFNNPATIT
+559 LTATPNPFNNPTTVT

-624 YKFISPI
+624 YKFISPT
-631 CTINIPVIRATTSTS
+631 CTINIPVIQVTTSTS
-646 TTSTSTSTTSTSTST
+646 TTSTSTSTTSTTTAPPTSTSTSTTSTSTST
-661 TSTTSTTTA
+661 TSTTTA
-670 APTST
+670 PPTST
-675 STTTSTTTAEPTTTS
+675 STSTS
-690 TTSTTTAEP
+690 TTSTTTAPP
-699 TTTSTTSTTTAEPT
+699 TSTSTSTSTTSTTTAPPT
-713 TTSTTSTTTAA
+713 STSTSTSTTSTSTSTSTTSTTTAPPTSTSTSTSTTTAA
-724 PTSTTSTTTAA
+724 PTSTTTVA
-735 PTSTST
+735 PP
-741 TSTTTIAF
+741 AY

-755 VNNNSTKFCAANAN
+755 FNSANSTKFCAANAN

-776 AADSTLA
+776 A
-783 SAYANSSPTRGIF
+783 
-796 SDTALTTLA
+796 
-805 AAGIYGNSDGGSGV
+805 
-819 IWYDWSGAAF
+819 
-829 TATGTCAVGSTTTT
+829 
-843 TSTTAAPTSTS
+843 
-854 TTSTTTIAFQT
+854 
-865 LTGYSNSNSTKFC
+865 
-878 AGDAT
+878 
-883 NTAVTVYTA
+883 
-892 TQTTLAAAYANSAQI
+892 TQTTLAAAYANSASI
-907 FSDTTLTTL
+907 YSDTALTIS
-916 AAAGIYGN
+916 ADIGFYGN
-924 SDGGTWYTWNGTAFT
+924 SDGGSGVLWYRWGGSSFVS
-939 TTGTCAG
+939 TGTC
-946 GSTTTS
+946 
-952 TTTADPTTTSTTST
+952 P
-966 TTAEPTTT
+966 
-974 STTSTTT
+974 
-981 AEPTTTSTTS
+981 
-991 TTTAEPTTTSTT
+991 
-1003 STTTAEPTTTST
+1003 
-1015 TSTTTA
+1015 
-1021 EPTTTSTTSTTTAA
+1021 
-1035 ASPTSTTTT
+1035 
-1044 TVAPNTFNVTASGSS
+1044 
-1059 AYIIN
+1059 
-1064 GQSNPTLTLFE
+1064 
-1075 EQTYTFNIAAT
+1075 
-1086 GHPFWIKL
+1086 
-1094 VSSTGPYNEYPGITN
+1094 
-1109 NGTDNGSISF
+1109 
-1119 TVPPG
+1119 
-1124 AASGSPIYYNCENHI
+1124 
-1139 SMAGTINI
+1139 
-1147 SA
+1147 

>member
-1 VAVQVKL
+1 MAVQVKL

-20 AMVELSNFNF
+20 SMVELSNFNF
-30 TQIASAVREFLVSIS
+30 TAIASAVREFLVSIS

-60 SADTLNIRNG
+60 SANTLNIRNG

-105 VDARRVRLRVFGLLP
+105 VDAKRVRLRVFGLLP

-135 SKSEGIYVWLNS
+135 SKAEGIYVWLNS
-147 TGWTLLAGGNG
+147 TGWTLVAGGNG

-169 ATSNVISADNSV
+169 ATANVISADNSV

-304 ITICKIPNLTTGSAT
+304 ITICKIPNLTAGSAT

-368 EVDSVLVDETV
+368 EVNSVLVDETV

-429 NLTTTTTCAPNLIN
+429 NLTTTTTCTPPGSIT
-443 YLIPSVLA
+443 YLIPSVA
-451 PTQIT
+451 VPTQIT

-461 AGPFNVVFTDSA
+461 AGPFNVVFTDSL

-624 YKFISPI
+624 YKFISPT

-675 STTTSTTTAEPTTTS
+675 STSTSTTAAPTSTSTSTS
-690 TTSTTTAEP
+690 TTAAPTSTS
-699 TTTSTTSTTTAEPT
+699 TSTTSTTTAEPT

-724 PTSTTSTTTAA
+724 PTSTSTSTTSTTTAEPTTTSTSTSTTSTTTAA
-735 PTSTST
+735 PTST
-741 TSTTTIAF
+741 TS
-749 QTLTGY
+749 
-755 VNNNSTKFCAANAN
+755 
-769 SAFTVYT
+769 
-776 AADSTLA
+776 
-783 SAYANSSPTRGIF
+783 
-796 SDTALTTLA
+796 
-805 AAGIYGNSDGGSGV
+805 
-819 IWYDWSGAAF
+819 
-829 TATGTCAVGSTTTT
+829 
-843 TSTTAAPTSTS
+843 TSTS
-854 TTSTTTIAFQT
+854 TTSTTTVAPSFQT

-878 AGDAT
+878 AA
-883 NTAVTVYTA
+883 NANAAFTVYTA
-892 TQTTLAAAYANSAQI
+892 ADSTLAAAVANGAQI
-907 FSDTTLTTL
+907 FSDTALSSL
-916 AAAGIYGN
+916 SAAAVYGN
-924 SDGGTWYTWNGTAFT
+924 SDGGGGVNWYTWDGNAFT

-952 TTTADPTTTSTTST
+952 TTTTSTSTSTTST
-966 TTAEPTTT
+966 TTVAASP
-974 STTSTTT
+974 
-981 AEPTTTSTTS
+981 
-991 TTTAEPTTTSTT
+991 
-1003 STTTAEPTTTST
+1003 
-1015 TSTTTA
+1015 
-1021 EPTTTSTTSTTTAA
+1021 TSTTSTTTAA
-1035 ASPTSTTTT
+1035 ASPTSTTSTSTSTSTTSTT
-1044 TVAPNTFNVTASGSS
+1044 TAAPTTTIAPNTFNVTANGSS

-1064 GQSNPTLTLFE
+1064 GQENKTLTLIE
-1075 EQTYTFNIAAT
+1075 EQTYTFNIAAS
-1086 GHPFWIKL
+1086 GHPFWIKFINSIGTENAY
-1094 VSSTGPYNEYPGITN
+1094 VPEITN
-1109 NGTDNGSISF
+1109 NGTDNGSIVF
-1119 TVPPG
+1119 TVSPG
-1124 AASGSPIYYNCENHI
+1124 SGGSTIYYNCQYHI
-1139 SMAGTINI
+1139 SMAGIINLT
-1147 SA
+1147 

>member
-1 VAVQVKL
+1 MAVQVKL

-20 AMVELSNFNF
+20 SMVELSNFNF

-105 VDARRVRLRVFGLLP
+105 VDAKRVRLRVFGLLP

-135 SKSEGIYVWLNS
+135 SKAEGIYVWLNS
-147 TGWTLLAGGNG
+147 TGWTLVAGGNG

-169 ATSNVISADNSV
+169 ATANVISADYSV

-221 SKDAGVTASSFNEVD
+221 SKDSGVTASSFNEVD
-236 VTDQLY
+236 VTDQLC
-242 WNPSVAGFNLD
+242 WNPTIAGFNLD

-271 TGYTCITGISSSS
+271 TGYTCITGISSAS

-290 FTIQIIGTPTEPGP
+290 FNIQIIGTPTESGP
-304 ITICKIPNLTTGSAT
+304 ITICKTPNLTAGSAA

-335 SDPTGIYPTGAI
+335 ADPNGIFPTGAI

-379 KVGDIVGDL
+379 KVGDIAGDS

-487 RLGWNFNLNNPNYSG
+487 SLGWNFNLNNPNYSG
-502 IPSTVGTYIFTNSSN
+502 IPSTVGTYVFTNSSN

-538 YAGGTTSTSTTTT
+538 YAGGITSTSTTTT

-559 LTATPNPFNNPATIT
+559 LTATPNPFNNPTTVT

-624 YKFISPI
+624 YKFISPT
-631 CTINIPVIRATTSTS
+631 CTINIPVIRVTTSTS

-661 TSTTSTTTA
+661 TST
-670 APTST
+670 ST
-675 STTTSTTTAEPTTTS
+675 STTSTTTAPPTSTSTSTTSTSTS

-699 TTTSTTSTTTAEPT
+699 TTTTSTTSTTTAPPTSTSTSTTSTSTSTTSTTTADPT

-724 PTSTTSTTTAA
+724 PTSTTST
-735 PTSTST
+735 S
-741 TSTTTIAF
+741 
-749 QTLTGY
+749 
-755 VNNNSTKFCAANAN
+755 
-769 SAFTVYT
+769 
-776 AADSTLA
+776 
-783 SAYANSSPTRGIF
+783 
-796 SDTALTTLA
+796 
-805 AAGIYGNSDGGSGV
+805 
-819 IWYDWSGAAF
+819 
-829 TATGTCAVGSTTTT
+829 
-843 TSTTAAPTSTS
+843 
-854 TTSTTTIAFQT
+854 
-865 LTGYSNSNSTKFC
+865 
-878 AGDAT
+878 
-883 NTAVTVYTA
+883 
-892 TQTTLAAAYANSAQI
+892 
-907 FSDTTLTTL
+907 
-916 AAAGIYGN
+916 
-924 SDGGTWYTWNGTAFT
+924 
-939 TTGTCAG
+939 
-946 GSTTTS
+946 
-952 TTTADPTTTSTTST
+952 
-966 TTAEPTTT
+966 
-974 STTSTTT
+974 
-981 AEPTTTSTTS
+981 
-991 TTTAEPTTTSTT
+991 
-1003 STTTAEPTTTST
+1003 
-1015 TSTTTA
+1015 
-1021 EPTTTSTTSTTTAA
+1021 TSTTSTTTAA
-1035 ASPTSTTTT
+1035 PIA
-1044 TVAPNTFNVTASGSS
+1044 
-1059 AYIIN
+1059 IN
-1064 GQSNPTLTLFE
+1064 G
-1075 EQTYTFNIAAT
+1075 
-1086 GHPFWIKL
+1086 
-1094 VSSTGPYNEYPGITN
+1094 
-1109 NGTDNGSISF
+1109 
-1119 TVPPG
+1119 
-1124 AASGSPIYYNCENHI
+1124 YYNSDPDALSLCNNIGNTAVTVYI
-1139 SMAGTINI
+1139 SGTNAGVNNFSMVYSSTINI
-1147 SA
+1147 YTDSSLVNKSQSGTYSNSNGGSTNNYFQWSGTTWTGTGTCP

>member
-1 VAVQVKL
+1 MAVQVKL

-20 AMVELSNFNF
+20 SMVELSNFNF

-105 VDARRVRLRVFGLLP
+105 VDAKRVRLRVFGLLP

-135 SKSEGIYVWLNS
+135 SKAEGIYVWLNS
-147 TGWTLLAGGNG
+147 TGWTLVAGGNG

-169 ATSNVISADNSV
+169 ATANVISANNSV

-242 WNPSVAGFNLD
+242 WNPSIAGFNLD

-271 TGYTCITGISSSS
+271 TGYTCITGIASSS

-290 FTIQIIGTPTEPGP
+290 FTIQIIGTPTESGP
-304 ITICKIPNLTTGSAT
+304 ITICKIPNLTAGSAT

-347 IKFKVPQS
+347 VKFKVPQS

-461 AGPFNVVFTDSA
+461 AGPFNVVFTDSV

-481 ITGSMI
+481 ITGAMI
-487 RLGWNFNLNNPNYSG
+487 KLGWNFNLSNPNYSG
-502 IPSTVGTYIFTNSSN
+502 IPSTVGTYVFTNSSN

-538 YAGGTTSTSTTTT
+538 YAGGITSTSTTST

-559 LTATPNPFNNPATIT
+559 LTATPNPFNNPTTVT

-624 YKFISPI
+624 YKFISPT
-631 CTINIPVIRATTSTS
+631 CTINIPVIRVTTSTS

-661 TSTTSTTTA
+661 TSTSTSTTSTSTSTTSTTTAPPTSTSTSTTSTTTAPPTSTSTSTSTTSTSTSTTSTSTSTTSTSTSTTSTSTSTSTTSTTTAPPYQTLNVYYNGISDICAVTGNTSVTVYTATYTTLGLAYANNALIYSNTALTNLAAAGTYSATNGGSGATYYIFDGSAFDSSDTCSIITSTTTA

-675 STTTSTTTAEPTTTS
+675 STSTS
-690 TTSTTTAEP
+690 TTSTS
-699 TTTSTTSTTTAEPT
+699 TS
-713 TTSTTSTTTAA
+713 TSTTSTTTAA
-724 PTSTTSTTTAA
+724 PTTAA
-735 PTSTST
+735 P
-741 TSTTTIAF
+741 
-749 QTLTGY
+749 
-755 VNNNSTKFCAANAN
+755 
-769 SAFTVYT
+769 
-776 AADSTLA
+776 
-783 SAYANSSPTRGIF
+783 
-796 SDTALTTLA
+796 
-805 AAGIYGNSDGGSGV
+805 
-819 IWYDWSGAAF
+819 
-829 TATGTCAVGSTTTT
+829 
-843 TSTTAAPTSTS
+843 
-854 TTSTTTIAFQT
+854 TTTIAFQT
-865 LTGYSNSNSTKFC
+865 LTGYSNINSTKFC
-878 AGDAT
+878 SKDQNVAF
-883 NTAVTVYTA
+883 TVYTA
-892 TQTTLAAAYANSAQI
+892 AGYTLASAYTNGVSI
-907 FSDTTLTTL
+907 FSNTALTSP
-916 AAAGIYGN
+916 AAAGVYGN
-924 SDGGTWYTWNGTAFT
+924 SDGGSGVTWYDWNGDF
-939 TTGTCAG
+939 
-946 GSTTTS
+946 
-952 TTTADPTTTSTTST
+952 
-966 TTAEPTTT
+966 
-974 STTSTTT
+974 
-981 AEPTTTSTTS
+981 
-991 TTTAEPTTTSTT
+991 
-1003 STTTAEPTTTST
+1003 
-1015 TSTTTA
+1015 
-1021 EPTTTSTTSTTTAA
+1021 
-1035 ASPTSTTTT
+1035 
-1044 TVAPNTFNVTASGSS
+1044 
-1059 AYIIN
+1059 
-1064 GQSNPTLTLFE
+1064 
-1075 EQTYTFNIAAT
+1075 
-1086 GHPFWIKL
+1086 
-1094 VSSTGPYNEYPGITN
+1094 
-1109 NGTDNGSISF
+1109 F
-1119 TVPPG
+1119 TVSESCP
-1124 AASGSPIYYNCENHI
+1124 
-1139 SMAGTINI
+1139 
-1147 SA
+1147 

>member
-1 VAVQVKL
+1 MAVQVKL

-20 AMVELSNFNF
+20 SMVELSNFNF

-105 VDARRVRLRVFGLLP
+105 VDAKRVRLRVFGLLP

-147 TGWTLLAGGNG
+147 TGWTLVAGGNG

-169 ATSNVISADNSV
+169 ATANAISADYSV

-221 SKDAGVTASSFNEVD
+221 SKDSGVTASSFNEVD
-236 VTDQLY
+236 VTDQLC
-242 WNPSVAGFNLD
+242 WNPTIAGFNLD

-271 TGYTCITGISSSS
+271 TGYTCITGISSAS

-290 FTIQIIGTPTEPGP
+290 FNIQIIGTPTESGP
-304 ITICKIPNLTTGSAT
+304 ITICKIPNLTAGSTT

-443 YLIPSVLA
+443 YLIPSVLE

-461 AGPFNVVFTDSA
+461 AGPFNVVFTDSL

-487 RLGWNFNLNNPNYSG
+487 RLGWNFNLTNPNYSG
-502 IPSTVGTYIFTNSSN
+502 IPSTVGTYVFTNSSN

-538 YAGGTTSTSTTTT
+538 YSGGITSTSTTTT

-559 LTATPNPFNNPATIT
+559 LTATPNPFNNPSTIT
-574 FVGSPIGPYSVMF
+574 FIGSPIGPYSVMF

-624 YKFISPI
+624 YKFISPT
-631 CTINIPVIRATTSTS
+631 CTINIPVIRVTTSTS

-661 TSTTSTTTA
+661 TSTSTST
-670 APTST
+670 TST
-675 STTTSTTTAEPTTTS
+675 STSTTSTTTAPPTSTSTSTTSTSTSTTSTSTS

-699 TTTSTTSTTTAEPT
+699 TTTSTSTSTTSTTTAEPT
-713 TTSTTSTTTAA
+713 TTSTSTSTTSTTTAA
-724 PTSTTSTTTAA
+724 PTSTTST
-735 PTSTST
+735 STST
-741 TSTTTIAF
+741 TSTTT
-749 QTLTGY
+749 
-755 VNNNSTKFCAANAN
+755 V
-769 SAFTVYT
+769 
-776 AADSTLA
+776 
-783 SAYANSSPTRGIF
+783 
-796 SDTALTTLA
+796 
-805 AAGIYGNSDGGSGV
+805 
-819 IWYDWSGAAF
+819 
-829 TATGTCAVGSTTTT
+829 
-843 TSTTAAPTSTS
+843 APS
-854 TTSTTTIAFQT
+854 FQT
-865 LTGYSNSNSTKFC
+865 LTGYSNANSTKFC
-878 AGDAT
+878 SANA
-883 NTAVTVYTA
+883 NAEFIVYTA
-892 TQTTLAAAYANSAQI
+892 TDSTLAAAYANGAQI
-907 FSDTTLTTL
+907 FSNTGLSSL
-916 AAAGIYGN
+916 AAAAVYGN
-924 SDGGTWYTWNGTAFT
+924 SDGGGGVLWYTWDGNAFT

-952 TTTADPTTTSTTST
+952 TSTTSTTTAEPTTTSTSTSTTST

-974 STTSTTT
+974 STSTSTTSTTT
-981 AEPTTTSTTS
+981 ADPTTTSTSTTS
-991 TTTAEPTTTSTT
+991 TTTAEPTSTT
-1003 STTTAEPTTTST
+1003 STTTAPVFKIFLTDLTGYNEGEACINGSPDTNKYVSGAFNEPTVGQFVYNEAGLITKYNGGSQWHKMSYSTNSWEVNIST
-1015 TSTTTA
+1015 TG
-1021 EPTTTSTTSTTTAA
+1021 EIL
-1035 ASPTSTTTT
+1035 
-1044 TVAPNTFNVTASGSS
+1044 TVNAC
-1059 AYIIN
+1059 
-1064 GQSNPTLTLFE
+1064 
-1075 EQTYTFNIAAT
+1075 
-1086 GHPFWIKL
+1086 
-1094 VSSTGPYNEYPGITN
+1094 
-1109 NGTDNGSISF
+1109 
-1119 TVPPG
+1119 PP
-1124 AASGSPIYYNCENHI
+1124 
-1139 SMAGTINI
+1139 
-1147 SA
+1147 